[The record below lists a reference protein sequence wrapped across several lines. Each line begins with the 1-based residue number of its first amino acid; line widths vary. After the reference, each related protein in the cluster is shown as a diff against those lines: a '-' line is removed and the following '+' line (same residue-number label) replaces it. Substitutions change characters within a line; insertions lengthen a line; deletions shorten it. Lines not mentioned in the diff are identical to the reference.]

1 MKQDETLVADPLLQI
16 EDLVVEYPAGRN
28 CKVYAV
34 SEVSF
39 NITRGETLGL
49 VGESGCGKSSV
60 AKAIMQLPV
69 PTSGRVLLNGV
80 DMTELNRHELRMLR
94 KQFQMVFQDPV
105 SSLNPR
111 CKIGRSVEAPLRAL
125 KTISKDQRHKR
136 VEEMLCSVGLDPE
149 QYHDRLPFQLS
160 GGQCQRVSIARA
172 LISNPQLLICD
183 EPVSSLDVSVQAQII
198 NLLRDLKTTYGLS
211 ILFISHD
218 LAVVKN
224 ICDRVA
230 VMYLGR
236 LCEIA
241 PAERLYS
248 EPSHPYTRA
257 LLSAIP
263 RPDPQQLPP
272 SVNILPGELPSATDP
287 PSGCRFRTRCPRAQ
301 ADCALSVPPLRELNI
316 GHQVACHY
324 PYVKEGLNEGEEI
337 GKTTHAT
344 RPILPRIVGAQ
355 D

>member
-1 MKQDETLVADPLLQI
+1 MKQNKPLTTEPVLQI
-16 EDLVVEYPAGRN
+16 DDLVVEYAAGRN
-28 CKVYAV
+28 RKVHAV
-34 SEVSF
+34 SGVSF
-39 NITRGETLGL
+39 NIGRGETFGL

-60 AKAIMQLPV
+60 AKAIMQLPP
-69 PTSGRVLLNGV
+69 PTSGRILLNGA
-80 DMTELNRHELRMLR
+80 DLTILNRHELRACR
-94 KQFQMVFQDPV
+94 QKFQMVFQDPI

-111 CKIGRSVEAPLRAL
+111 SKIGRSIEATLRPI
-125 KTISKDQRHKR
+125 KTIDKDQRHKR
-136 VEEMLCSVGLDPE
+136 VRQILDSVGLDPK
-149 QYHDRLPFQLS
+149 QYYDRLPFQLS

-211 ILFISHD
+211 MLFISHD

-230 VMYLGR
+230 VMYLGH

-241 PAERLYS
+241 PSEKLYS
-248 EPSHPYTRA
+248 KPFHPYTRA

-263 RPDPQQLPP
+263 QPDPQLLPP

-301 ADCALSVPPLRELNI
+301 AECALSVPPLRELHT

-324 PYVKEGLNEGEEI
+324 PHFNEDKEI
-337 GKTTHAT
+337 DKPTYAT
-344 RPILPRIVGAQ
+344 KPVLPRVVGVQ
-355 D
+355 G